1 VTYRID
7 PKRVWQ
13 RRFGINRR
21 GPQDWR
27 EPDWRERTHLID
39 VVHADDHLRLILL
52 QQKTEWGWRKR
63 WHLLLFDGGQFD
75 SVPLLAQDFIVSP
88 AGSIGA
94 YTVEPDW
101 NDADNSIES
110 IGAGA
115 GGSNA
120 AVNYAGQ
127 GGGYSKITN
136 LSLIRGAPV
145 AYQIGAPGAGGP
157 TGAAGG
163 DTWFNGATLAASSVG
178 AKGGAAAGF
187 SNDNTA
193 LGVGTVK
200 YNGGYQAGQA
210 RGGGAAG
217 PNGHGVG
224 GNTSGNADAGFGGVG
239 GTNGP
244 APSAGGNGTEWDA
257 SHGCGG
263 GGGWNDTAGVGA
275 AGGLYGGGGG
285 DGSSADGGDG
295 GQGLI
300 VITYTPSAI
309 NNENAVSAAAGDV
322 VFSHAA
328 QLVLAGQRVG
338 VTIGVKME
346 LEGSTENLWLGNG
359 ALRSNDGQEWKGLGE
374 LGGVSGLE
382 FGALAATQPVTL
394 TLSGLSAKLAED
406 ARSDY
411 AQMRGRRV
419 SIYALL
425 FDQNMQPIDL
435 PYLCMLA
442 TIDHASLKRSSDTFV
457 LEVVA
462 EPIFSTKHMPALNL
476 VTDSDQQTRYPG
488 DKIFDRA
495 AYPHT
500 LYWNQ

>member
-1 VTYRID
+1 MTTIFLTSGSS
-7 PKRVWQ
+7 W
-13 RRFGINRR
+13 
-21 GPQDWR
+21 
-27 EPDWRERTHLID
+27 T
-39 VVHADDHLRLILL
+39 
-52 QQKTEWGWRKR
+52 
-63 WHLLLFDGGQFD
+63 
-75 SVPLLAQDFIVSP
+75 VPA
-88 AGSIGA
+88 
-94 YTVEPDW
+94 DW
-101 NDADNSIES
+101 NSADNSIECL
-110 IGAGA
+110 GAGA

-136 LSLIRGAPV
+136 LSLIRGAPIS
-145 AYQIGAPGAGGP
+145 YQVGAAGLGGA

-163 DTWFNGATLAASSVG
+163 DTWFNGASLAASSVG
-178 AKGGAAAGF
+178 AKGGAAAGV
-187 SNDNTA
+187 SNDNTV

-200 YNGGYQAGQA
+200 YNGGYQASQS

-224 GNTSGNADAGFGGVG
+224 GNTSGNADAGFGGAG

-244 APSAGGNGTEWDA
+244 TPSAGGNGTEWDA
-257 SHGCGG
+257 SHGSGG
-263 GGGWNDTAGVGA
+263 GGGFNNVAGVGA

-285 DGSSADGGDG
+285 DGSSANGGGG

-309 NNENAVSAAAGDV
+309 INDAAVSTATGGV

-346 LEGSTENLWLGNG
+346 LADETLFLWLGNG
-359 ALRSNDGQEWKGLGE
+359 ALRSNDGQEWEGLGR

-382 FGALAATQPVTL
+382 FGALASTQPITM
-394 TLSGLSAKLAED
+394 TLSGLDAGLANA
-406 ARSDY
+406 AREQN

-419 SIYALL
+419 SVYALL
-425 FDQNMQPIDL
+425 FDQNIQPIDL

-442 TIDHASLKRSSDTFV
+442 TIDHASLKRAGDSFV

-476 VTDSDQQTRYPG
+476 VTDADQQTRYPG
-488 DKIFDRA
+488 DRVFDRS